1 MIKFFRKIRQ
11 KLLSENKFSKYFIYA
26 IGEIVLVVIGI
37 LIALQINNA
46 NEAGKTR
53 KKEIVLLNEMKGN
66 LQADLKDLEFNIKY
80 NKERIQ
86 CNEVLRKVIE
96 QKLPYNDSLKP
107 YFGKFFGNFQLSENT
122 SAWEN
127 LKSVGLDL
135 ISNDSLRKNLSNLY
149 SNKYAYLENLE
160 KGLDDRYHWDYLYP
174 QVLKH
179 IAMDELWVSA
189 KPRNYDEWITDTE
202 FYEVLKMNMTWRY
215 YMQDQYEQNFE
226 SVSELAV
233 QIDNHLKSLNK

>member
-11 KLLSENKFSKYFIYA
+11 KLLSENKFSKYLLYA

-46 NEAGKTR
+46 NEAKKTR
-53 KKEIVLLNEMKGN
+53 NKEIVLLNEMKSN

-86 CNEVLRKVIE
+86 CNEVIRTVIE
-96 QKLPYNDSLKP
+96 QKLPYNDTLKP

-174 QVLKH
+174 KVLEH
-179 IAMDELWVSA
+179 ISMDELWVSG
-189 KPRNYDEWITDTE
+189 KPRNYDEWINDIE
-202 FYEVLKMNMTWRY
+202 FYEVLKMNMKWRY
-215 YMQDQYEQNFE
+215 YMQNQYEQNYE
-226 SVSELAV
+226 SVLELEV
-233 QIDNHLKSLNK
+233 QIDSHLKSLNK